1 MDKSVIIKVKEKFIV
16 LPSLWSDDKYKETI
30 EVFRNFQLEEIKLPK
45 NFFILTRRGTGKILM
60 VIESA
65 CFTLSNLLAN
75 NF

>member
-45 NFFILTRRGTGKILM
+45 NFFILTRQGTGKILM